1 MDGYPIDPDQ
11 IAADLE
17 AAAALRQ
24 VAALAGEFYDA
35 LRLRNLP
42 ETLAIQLVVDWH
54 AALID
59 DGIWW
64 EDDRGGSE
72 D

>member
-1 MDGYPIDPDQ
+1 MDGLPIDPDQ
-11 IAADLE
+11 VAADLE

-24 VAALAGEFYDA
+24 IAALAGEFYDA

-54 AALID
+54 SALID

-64 EDDRGGSE
+64 EDDTDGTTN
-72 D
+72 